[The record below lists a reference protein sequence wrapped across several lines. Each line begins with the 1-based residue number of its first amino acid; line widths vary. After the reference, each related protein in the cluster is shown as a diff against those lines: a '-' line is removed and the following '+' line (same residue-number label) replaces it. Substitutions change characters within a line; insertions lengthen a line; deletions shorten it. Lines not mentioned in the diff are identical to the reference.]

1 MIRESRKITHS
12 FYEAAP
18 QLLLDKIAEINGI
31 LAKQKAKTGETES
44 YLFWARVSD
53 VMKFA
58 WDYFQDIKFVNKK
71 NEYLEMENR
80 FLKDWCRQLSS
91 RLETY
96 EVIREAKLTGKFE
109 EAVQRVDEHIF
120 KRDQQQIIS
129 PENTQTT
136 ANSFFL
142 QKLKSYDDNK

>member
-1 MIRESRKITHS
+1 MKREYQKITHS

-18 QLLLDKIAEINGI
+18 DMLLEMFGEARKI
-31 LAKQKAKTGETES
+31 LARQKARTGETES
-44 YLFWARVSD
+44 YRFWSRATD

-58 WDYFQDIKFVNKK
+58 WDYYQDVKFINRR
-71 NEYLEMENR
+71 NEHLEMENR

-120 KRDQQQIIS
+120 KRDQQLNYS
-129 PENTQTT
+129 G
-136 ANSFFL
+136 
-142 QKLKSYDDNK
+142 LKIQRFE